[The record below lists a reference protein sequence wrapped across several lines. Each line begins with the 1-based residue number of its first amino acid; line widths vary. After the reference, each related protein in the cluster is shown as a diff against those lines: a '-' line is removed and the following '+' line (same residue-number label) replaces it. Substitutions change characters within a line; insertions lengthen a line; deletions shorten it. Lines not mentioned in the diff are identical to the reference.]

1 MLPWRAALPKQ
12 FLNKAIENPMARH
25 SLRLL
30 SLCTAL
36 AASHCAFAAV
46 TLQVTASVHTDSAK
60 GVPNPPADT
69 RQVMDVT
76 LSEDYTAVRMPKVE
90 LIYDFK
96 SRRYYVLDTVNKA
109 YVDYSLFSIA
119 GFRTMELKNRENI
132 NAMLVKAKIDTPL
145 SRQVDREQELSVAD
159 DDAVK
164 IDENAGDGTL
174 EFSSEGRKLASWSKA
189 GAKVGA
195 ADAARFAQFL
205 RYTQTGHPQLLARLA
220 RDGVI
225 PGQLTFTVNTAV
237 GVRTVSIA
245 VAEVK
250 KAQPPA
256 YDLKG
261 YAPRAAQAGELD
273 IMLDRMAS
281 LPPERLAALRAAHPC
296 DTAAEYRDD
305 QLLDTM
311 LGRTECVLAT
321 GEPMLPFTPAQ
332 LEKMRED
339 PAVALMMAA
348 VSPKN
353 KEEFEGAV
361 KTLAELRKQAPRKAY
376 VLKLLEANNRLRL
389 GQRKESLQLFGEV
402 LEANPVLGGA
412 YKDLGDLLLM
422 TGDSPR
428 AWRSWDIGRG
438 IAPKV
443 PNFTVVNDFEAQL
456 LKRHPEFF

>member
-1 MLPWRAALPKQ
+1 
-12 FLNKAIENPMARH
+12 MARH
-25 SLRLL
+25 PLRLL
-30 SLCTAL
+30 SLCAAL
-36 AASHCAFAAV
+36 AASHGAFAAV
-46 TLQVTASVHTDSAK
+46 TLQVISSVHTESVK
-60 GVPNPPADT
+60 GVTNPPADT

-76 LSEDYTAVRMPKVE
+76 LSDDYTAVKMPKVD

-96 SRRYYVLDTVNKA
+96 TRRYYVIDTVNKV
-109 YVDYSLFSIA
+109 YVDYSLYSIA

-132 NAMLVKAKIDTPL
+132 NAMLAKAKIDTPL

-159 DDAVK
+159 GDAVK
-164 IDENAGDGTL
+164 IDESGGDGTL
-174 EFSSEGRKLASWSKA
+174 EFSSEGRRLASWSKA
-189 GAKVGA
+189 GVRVGA

-205 RYTQTGHPQLLARLA
+205 RYTQAGHPRLLARLA
-220 RDGVI
+220 GDGVI
-225 PGQLTFTVNTAV
+225 PARLTFTVNTGV
-237 GVRTVSIA
+237 GVRTIGISVS
-245 VAEVK
+245 EVK
-250 KAQPPA
+250 SAPAPA

-261 YAPRAAQAGELD
+261 YAPRVAQAGELD
-273 IMLDRMAS
+273 MLLDRMAA
-281 LPPERLAALRAAHPC
+281 LTPERLAAMRAAHPC
-296 DTAAEYRDD
+296 DTAADYRDD

-339 PAVALMMAA
+339 PAVGLMLAA

-353 KEEFEGAV
+353 KEEYEGAV
-361 KTLAELRKQAPRKAY
+361 KTLAQLRKQAPRKAY

-412 YKDLGDLLLM
+412 YKDLGDLLLL

-443 PNFTVVNDFEAQL
+443 PNFMAVNDFEAQL

>member
-1 MLPWRAALPKQ
+1 
-12 FLNKAIENPMARH
+12 MARH
-25 SLRLL
+25 PLRLL
-30 SLCTAL
+30 SLCAAL
-36 AASHCAFAAV
+36 AASHSAFAAV
-46 TLQVTASVHTDSAK
+46 TLQVTSSVHTESVK
-60 GVPNPPADT
+60 GVTNPPADT

-76 LSEDYTAVRMPKVE
+76 LSDDYTAVKMPKVE

-96 SRRYYVLDTVNKA
+96 ARRYYVLDTVNKV
-109 YVDYSLFSIA
+109 YVDYSLYSIA

-132 NAMLVKAKIDTPL
+132 NAMLAKAKIDTPL

-159 DDAVK
+159 GEAVK
-164 IDENAGDGTL
+164 IDESAGDGTL
-174 EFSSEGRKLASWSKA
+174 EFSSEGRKLAAWSKA
-189 GAKVGA
+189 GAKVSA
-195 ADAARFAQFL
+195 SDAARFAQFL
-205 RYTQTGHPQLLARLA
+205 RYTQAGHPQLLARLA

-225 PGQLTFTVNTAV
+225 PGQLTFTVNTGV
-237 GVRTVSIA
+237 GVRTISIS

-250 KAQPPA
+250 GARPPA

-261 YAPRAAQAGELD
+261 YAPRAAQSGELAGELD
-273 IMLDRMAS
+273 RMLDRMAA
-281 LPPERLAALRAAHPC
+281 LTPERLAALRAAHPC
-296 DTAAEYRDD
+296 DTAADYRDD

-311 LGRTECVLAT
+311 LGRTECLLAT

-339 PAVALMMAA
+339 PAVGLMLAS
-348 VSPKN
+348 VSPKS
-353 KEEFEGAV
+353 KEEYEGAV

-376 VLKLLEANNRLRL
+376 VLQLLEANNRLRL

-412 YKDLGDLLLM
+412 YKDLGDLLLL

-428 AWRSWDIGRG
+428 AWRSWDIGRA

>member
-1 MLPWRAALPKQ
+1 
-12 FLNKAIENPMARH
+12 MARH
-25 SLRLL
+25 PLRLL
-30 SLCTAL
+30 SLCAAL
-36 AASHCAFAAV
+36 AASHAALAAV
-46 TLQVTASVHTDSAK
+46 TLQVTSSVHTDAAK
-60 GVPNPPADT
+60 GVANPPADT

-76 LSEDYTAVRMPKVE
+76 LSDDYTAVKMPKVE

-96 SRRYYVLDTVNKA
+96 SRRYFVLDTVNKV
-109 YVDYSLFSIA
+109 YVDYSLYSIA

-132 NAMLVKAKIDTPL
+132 NAMLAKAKIDTPL
-145 SRQVDREQELSVAD
+145 SRQVDREQELSVAG

-164 IDENAGDGTL
+164 IDESAGDGTL

-189 GAKVGA
+189 GARVGE

-205 RYTQTGHPQLLARLA
+205 RYTQAGHPQLLARLA

-225 PGQLTFTVNTAV
+225 PGRLTFTVNTGV
-237 GVRTVSIA
+237 GVRTVTIG

-250 KAQPPA
+250 SARPPA

-261 YAPRAAQAGELD
+261 YAPRVAQTGELD

-281 LPPERLAALRAAHPC
+281 LTPERLAALRAAHPC
-296 DTAAEYRDD
+296 DTAADYRDD

-332 LEKMRED
+332 LEKVRED
-339 PAVALMMAA
+339 PAVALMLAS

-353 KEEFEGAV
+353 KEEYEGAV
-361 KTLAELRKQAPRKAY
+361 KTLMELRKQAPRKAY

-412 YKDLGDLLLM
+412 YKDLGDLLLL

-443 PNFTVVNDFEAQL
+443 PNFTAVNDFEAQL

>member
-1 MLPWRAALPKQ
+1 
-12 FLNKAIENPMARH
+12 MARH
-25 SLRLL
+25 PLRLL
-30 SLCTAL
+30 SLCAAL
-36 AASHCAFAAV
+36 AASHGAFAAV
-46 TLQVTASVHTDSAK
+46 TLQVTSSVHTESVK
-60 GVPNPPADT
+60 GVTNPPADT

-76 LSEDYTAVRMPKVE
+76 LSDDYTAVKMPKVE

-96 SRRYYVLDTVNKA
+96 SRRYYVLDTVNKV
-109 YVDYSLFSIA
+109 YVDYSLYSIA

-132 NAMLVKAKIDTPL
+132 NAMLAKAKIDTPL

-159 DDAVK
+159 DDAAK
-164 IDENAGDGTL
+164 IDESAGDGTL
-174 EFSSEGRKLASWSKA
+174 EFSSEGRQLASWSKA

-205 RYTQTGHPQLLARLA
+205 RYTQAGHPRLLARLA
-220 RDGVI
+220 KDGVI
-225 PGQLTFTVNTAV
+225 PGRLTFTVNTGV
-237 GVRTVSIA
+237 GVRTVSID

-250 KAQPPA
+250 SARPPA

-261 YAPRAAQAGELD
+261 YAPRVAQSGEVD

-281 LPPERLAALRAAHPC
+281 LTPERLAALRAAHPC
-296 DTAAEYRDD
+296 DTAADYRDD

-332 LEKMRED
+332 LERMRED
-339 PAVALMMAA
+339 PAVALMLAS

-353 KEEFEGAV
+353 KEEYEGAV

-412 YKDLGDLLLM
+412 YKDLGDLLLL

-428 AWRSWDIGRG
+428 TWRSWDIGRG

-443 PNFTVVNDFEAQL
+443 PNFAAVNDFEAML

>member
-1 MLPWRAALPKQ
+1 
-12 FLNKAIENPMARH
+12 MARY

-30 SLCTAL
+30 SLCAAL
-36 AASHCAFAAV
+36 AAGHSAFAAV
-46 TLQVTASVHTDSAK
+46 TLQVTSSVHTESVK
-60 GVPNPPADT
+60 GVTDPPADT

-76 LSEDYTAVRMPKVE
+76 LSDDYSAVKMPKVE

-96 SRRYYVLDTVNKA
+96 SRRYYVLDTVNKV
-109 YVDYSLFSIA
+109 YVDYSLYSIA
-119 GFRTMELKNRENI
+119 GFRAMELKNRENI
-132 NAMLVKAKIDTPL
+132 NAMLAKAKIDTPL

-164 IDENAGDGTL
+164 IDESAGDGTL

-205 RYTQTGHPQLLARLA
+205 RYTQAGHPRLLARLA

-225 PGQLTFTVNTAV
+225 PERLTFIVNTGV
-237 GVRTVSIA
+237 GVRTISIG

-250 KAQPPA
+250 SARPPA

-261 YAPRAAQAGELD
+261 YAPRVARSGELD
-273 IMLDRMAS
+273 ILLDRMAV
-281 LPPERLAALRAAHPC
+281 LTPERLAALRAAHPC
-296 DTAAEYRDD
+296 DTAADYRDD
-305 QLLDTM
+305 QPLDTM

-321 GEPMLPFTPAQ
+321 GAPMLAFTPEQ
-332 LEKMRED
+332 LQKMRED
-339 PAVALMMAA
+339 PAVGLMMAA

-353 KEEFEGAV
+353 KEEYEGAV

-376 VLKLLEANNRLRL
+376 VLKLLEANNRVRL
-389 GQRKESLQLFGEV
+389 GQRTESMQLFGEV
-402 LEANPVLGGA
+402 LDANPVLGGA
-412 YKDLGDLLLM
+412 YKDLGDLLLL

-438 IAPKV
+438 IAPNV
-443 PNFTVVNDFEAQL
+443 PNFTAVNDFEAQL

>member
-1 MLPWRAALPKQ
+1 
-12 FLNKAIENPMARH
+12 MARYP
-25 SLRLL
+25 LRLL
-30 SLCTAL
+30 SLCAAL
-36 AASHCAFAAV
+36 SAGHCAFAAV
-46 TLQVTASVHTDSAK
+46 TLQVTASAHTEAAK
-60 GVPNPPADT
+60 GVTNPPADS

-76 LSEDYTAVRMPKVE
+76 LSDDYTAVKMPKVE

-96 SRRYYVLDTVNKA
+96 SRRYRVLDTVNKV
-109 YVDYSLFSIA
+109 YVDYSLYSFA
-119 GFRTMELKNRENI
+119 GFRAMELKNRENV
-132 NAMLVKAKIDTPL
+132 NAMLAKAKIDTPL
-145 SRQVDREQELSVAD
+145 SRQVDREHELSVAD
-159 DDAVK
+159 GEAVK
-164 IDENAGDGTL
+164 IDESAGDGML

-205 RYTQTGHPQLLARLA
+205 RYTQAGHPQLLARLA
-220 RDGVI
+220 GDGVI
-225 PGQLTFTVNTAV
+225 PGRLTFIVNTGV
-237 GVRTVSIA
+237 GVRTVSIS
-245 VAEVK
+245 VADVK
-250 KAQPPA
+250 SARPPA

-261 YAPRAAQAGELD
+261 YTPRAARPGDAVGGLAGELD
-273 IMLDRMAS
+273 IMLDRMAA
-281 LPPERLAALRAAHPC
+281 LTPERIAALRAAHPC
-296 DTAAEYRDD
+296 DTAADYRDD

-339 PAVALMMAA
+339 PAVALMLAA

-353 KEEFEGAV
+353 KEEYEGAV

-389 GQRKESLQLFGEV
+389 GQRKESLRLFGEV

-412 YKDLGDLLLM
+412 YKDLGDLLLL

-428 AWRSWDIGRG
+428 AWRSWDIGRA

-456 LKRHPEFF
+456 LKRYPEFF

>member
-1 MLPWRAALPKQ
+1 
-12 FLNKAIENPMARH
+12 MARH
-25 SLRLL
+25 PLRLL
-30 SLCTAL
+30 SLCAAL
-36 AASHCAFAAV
+36 AASHAALAAV
-46 TLQVTASVHTDSAK
+46 TLQVTSSVHTDAAK
-60 GVPNPPADT
+60 GVANPPADT

-76 LSEDYTAVRMPKVE
+76 LSDDYTAVKMPKVE

-96 SRRYYVLDTVNKA
+96 SRRYFVLDTVNKV
-109 YVDYSLFSIA
+109 YVDYSLYSIA

-132 NAMLVKAKIDTPL
+132 NAMLAKAKIDTPL
-145 SRQVDREQELSVAD
+145 SRQVDREQELSVAG

-164 IDENAGDGTL
+164 IDESAGDGTL

-189 GAKVGA
+189 GARVGE

-205 RYTQTGHPQLLARLA
+205 RYTQAGHPQMLARLA

-225 PGQLTFTVNTAV
+225 PGRLTFTVNTGV
-237 GVRTVSIA
+237 GVRTVTIG

-250 KAQPPA
+250 SARPPA

-261 YAPRAAQAGELD
+261 YAPRVAQTGELD

-281 LPPERLAALRAAHPC
+281 LTPERLAALRAAHPC
-296 DTAAEYRDD
+296 DTAADYRDD

-339 PAVALMMAA
+339 PAVALMLAS

-353 KEEFEGAV
+353 KEEYEGAV
-361 KTLAELRKQAPRKAY
+361 KTLAELRKQAPRKAH

-412 YKDLGDLLLM
+412 YKDLGDLLLL

-443 PNFTVVNDFEAQL
+443 PNFTAVNDFEAML

>member
-1 MLPWRAALPKQ
+1 
-12 FLNKAIENPMARH
+12 MARH
-25 SLRLL
+25 PLRLL
-30 SLCTAL
+30 SLCAAFL
-36 AASHCAFAAV
+36 ASHAAFAAV
-46 TLQVTASVHTDSAK
+46 TLQVTSSVHTESVK
-60 GVPNPPADT
+60 GVTNPPADT
-69 RQVMDVT
+69 RQVMEVT
-76 LSEDYTAVRMPKVE
+76 LSDDYTAVKMPKVE

-96 SRRYYVLDTVNKA
+96 ARRYYVLDTVNKV
-109 YVDYSLFSIA
+109 YVDYSLYSIA

-132 NAMLVKAKIDTPL
+132 NAMLAKAKIDTPL
-145 SRQVDREQELSVAD
+145 SRQVDREQELAVAD

-164 IDENAGDGTL
+164 IDESAGDGTL
-174 EFSSEGRKLASWSKA
+174 EFSSDGRKLASWSKA
-189 GAKVGA
+189 GAKVTA

-205 RYTQTGHPQLLARLA
+205 RYTQAGHPQLLARLA

-225 PGQLTFTVNTAV
+225 PGQLTFTVNTGV
-237 GVRTVSIA
+237 GVRTVSIG

-250 KAQPPA
+250 SARPPA

-261 YAPRAAQAGELD
+261 YAPRVGQAGELAGELD
-273 IMLDRMAS
+273 IMLDRMAA
-281 LPPERLAALRAAHPC
+281 LTPERLAPLRAAHPC
-296 DTAAEYRDD
+296 DTAADYRDD
-305 QLLDTM
+305 QPLDTM

-332 LEKMRED
+332 LQKMRED
-339 PAVALMMAA
+339 PAVGLMLAS

-353 KEEFEGAV
+353 KEEYEGAV

-412 YKDLGDLLLM
+412 YKDLGDLLLL

-428 AWRSWDIGRG
+428 AWRSWDIGRA

-443 PNFTVVNDFEAQL
+443 PNFTAVNDFEAQL

>member
-1 MLPWRAALPKQ
+1 
-12 FLNKAIENPMARH
+12 MARH
-25 SLRLL
+25 PLRLL
-30 SLCTAL
+30 SLCAAL
-36 AASHCAFAAV
+36 AASSSAFAAV
-46 TLQVTASVHTDSAK
+46 TLRVTSSVHTESVK
-60 GVPNPPADT
+60 GVTNPPADA

-76 LSEDYTAVRMPKVE
+76 LSDDYTAVKMPKVE

-96 SRRYYVLDTVNKA
+96 SRRYYVLDTVNKV
-109 YVDYSLFSIA
+109 YVDYSLYSIA

-132 NAMLVKAKIDTPL
+132 NAMLAKAKIDTPL

-164 IDENAGDGTL
+164 IDESAGDGTL

-205 RYTQTGHPQLLARLA
+205 RYTQAGHPRLLARLA
-220 RDGVI
+220 GDGVI
-225 PGQLTFTVNTAV
+225 PGRLTFTVNTGV
-237 GVRTVSIA
+237 GVRTVSIE

-250 KAQPPA
+250 SARPPA

-261 YAPRAAQAGELD
+261 YAPRVAQAGELAGELD
-273 IMLDRMAS
+273 IMLDRMAA
-281 LPPERLAALRAAHPC
+281 LTPERLAALRAAHPC
-296 DTAAEYRDD
+296 DTAADYRDD

-339 PAVALMMAA
+339 PAVALMLAA

-353 KEEFEGAV
+353 KEEYEGAV

-376 VLKLLEANNRLRL
+376 VLKLLEANSRLRL

-412 YKDLGDLLLM
+412 YKDLGDLLLL

-443 PNFTVVNDFEAQL
+443 PNFTAVNDFEAQL

>member
-1 MLPWRAALPKQ
+1 
-12 FLNKAIENPMARH
+12 MARH

-30 SLCTAL
+30 SLCAAL
-36 AASHCAFAAV
+36 AASHSAFAAV
-46 TLQVTASVHTDSAK
+46 TLQVVSSVHTEPAK
-60 GVPNPPADT
+60 GVTNPPPDT

-76 LSEDYTAVRMPKVE
+76 LSDNYTAVKMPKVE

-96 SRRYYVLDTVNKA
+96 TRRYYVLDTVNKV
-109 YVDYSLFSIA
+109 YVDYSLYSIA

-132 NAMLVKAKIDTPL
+132 NAMLAKAKIDTPL

-159 DDAVK
+159 DNVVK
-164 IDENAGDGTL
+164 IDESAGDGTL
-174 EFSSEGRKLASWSKA
+174 EFSSEGRKLASWSKD
-189 GAKVGA
+189 GARVGA

-220 RDGVI
+220 SDGVI
-225 PGQLTFTVNTAV
+225 PRQLTFTVNTGV
-237 GVRTVSIA
+237 GVRTVSISVSA
-245 VAEVK
+245 VK
-250 KAQPPA
+250 SAQPPA
-256 YDLKG
+256 YDLNG
-261 YAPRAAQAGELD
+261 YAPRVAQTGELD
-273 IMLDRMAS
+273 VMLDRMAA
-281 LPPERLAALRAAHPC
+281 LTPERLAAMRAAHPC
-296 DTAAEYRDD
+296 DTAADYRDD

-339 PAVALMMAA
+339 PAVGLMLAA
-348 VSPKN
+348 VSPKG
-353 KEEFEGAV
+353 KEEYEGAV
-361 KTLAELRKQAPRKAY
+361 KTLAQLRKQAPRKAY

-412 YKDLGDLLLM
+412 YKDLGDLLLL

-443 PNFTVVNDFEAQL
+443 PNFTAVNDFEALL

>member
-1 MLPWRAALPKQ
+1 
-12 FLNKAIENPMARH
+12 MARH
-25 SLRLL
+25 PLRLL
-30 SLCTAL
+30 SLCAAL
-36 AASHCAFAAV
+36 AASHAALAAV
-46 TLQVTASVHTDSAK
+46 TLQVTSSMHTDAAK
-60 GVPNPPADT
+60 GVANPPADT

-76 LSEDYTAVRMPKVE
+76 LSDDYTAVKMPKVE

-96 SRRYYVLDTVNKA
+96 SRRYFVLDTVNKV
-109 YVDYSLFSIA
+109 YVDYSLYSIA

-132 NAMLVKAKIDTPL
+132 NAMLAKAKIDTPL

-164 IDENAGDGTL
+164 IDESAGDGTL

-189 GAKVGA
+189 GARVGA

-205 RYTQTGHPQLLARLA
+205 RYTQAGHPQLLARLA

-225 PGQLTFTVNTAV
+225 PGRLTFTVNTGV
-237 GVRTVSIA
+237 GVRTVTIG

-250 KAQPPA
+250 SARPPA

-261 YAPRAAQAGELD
+261 YAPRVAQTGELD

-281 LPPERLAALRAAHPC
+281 LTPERLAALRAAHPC
-296 DTAAEYRDD
+296 DTAADYRDD

-339 PAVALMMAA
+339 PAVALMLAS

-353 KEEFEGAV
+353 KEEYEGAV
-361 KTLAELRKQAPRKAY
+361 KTLAELRKQAPRKAH

-412 YKDLGDLLLM
+412 YKDLGDLLLL

-443 PNFTVVNDFEAQL
+443 PNFTAVNDFEAML

>member
-1 MLPWRAALPKQ
+1 
-12 FLNKAIENPMARH
+12 MARH
-25 SLRLL
+25 PLRLL
-30 SLCTAL
+30 SLCAAL
-36 AASHCAFAAV
+36 AASHAALAAV
-46 TLQVTASVHTDSAK
+46 TLQVTSSMHTDAAK
-60 GVPNPPADT
+60 GVANPPADT

-76 LSEDYTAVRMPKVE
+76 LSDDYTAVKMPKVE

-96 SRRYYVLDTVNKA
+96 SRRYFVLDTVNKV
-109 YVDYSLFSIA
+109 YVDYSLYSIA

-132 NAMLVKAKIDTPL
+132 NAMLAKAKIDTPL

-164 IDENAGDGTL
+164 IDESAGDGTL

-189 GAKVGA
+189 GARVGA

-205 RYTQTGHPQLLARLA
+205 RYTQAGHPQLLARLA

-225 PGQLTFTVNTAV
+225 PGRLTFTVNTGV
-237 GVRTVSIA
+237 GVRTVTIG

-250 KAQPPA
+250 SARPPA

-261 YAPRAAQAGELD
+261 YAPRVAQTGGLD

-281 LPPERLAALRAAHPC
+281 LTPERLAALRAAHPC
-296 DTAAEYRDD
+296 DTAADYRDD

-339 PAVALMMAA
+339 PAVALMLAS

-353 KEEFEGAV
+353 KEEYEGAV
-361 KTLAELRKQAPRKAY
+361 KTLAELRKQAPRKAH

-412 YKDLGDLLLM
+412 YKDLGDLLLL

-443 PNFTVVNDFEAQL
+443 PNFTAVNDFEAML

>member
-1 MLPWRAALPKQ
+1 
-12 FLNKAIENPMARH
+12 MARH
-25 SLRLL
+25 PLRLL
-30 SLCTAL
+30 SLCAAL
-36 AASHCAFAAV
+36 LASHAAFAAV
-46 TLQVTASVHTDSAK
+46 TLQVTSSVHTESAK
-60 GVPNPPADT
+60 GVTNPPADT
-69 RQVMDVT
+69 RQVMEVT
-76 LSEDYTAVRMPKVE
+76 LSDDYTAVKMPRVE

-96 SRRYYVLDTVNKA
+96 SRRYYVLDTASKA
-109 YVDYSLFSIA
+109 YVDYSLYSIA

-132 NAMLVKAKIDTPL
+132 NAMLTKAKIDTPL
-145 SRQVDREQELSVAD
+145 SRQVDREQELSVTEGE
-159 DDAVK
+159 AVK
-164 IDENAGDGTL
+164 IDESAGDGTL

-220 RDGVI
+220 SDGVI
-225 PGQLTFTVNTAV
+225 PAQLTFTVNTGV
-237 GVRTVSIA
+237 GVRTVSIS

-250 KAQPPA
+250 TARPPA

-261 YAPRAAQAGELD
+261 YAPRAAQTGELD

-281 LPPERLAALRAAHPC
+281 LTPERLAALRAAHPC
-296 DTAAEYRDD
+296 DTAADYRDD
-305 QLLDTM
+305 QPLDTM

-339 PAVALMMAA
+339 PAVALMLAS

-353 KEEFEGAV
+353 KEEYEGAV
-361 KTLAELRKQAPRKAY
+361 KTLEQLRKQAPRKAY

-412 YKDLGDLLLM
+412 YKDLGDLLVL
-422 TGDSPR
+422 TGDSAR
-428 AWRSWDIGRG
+428 AWRSWDIGRA

-443 PNFTVVNDFEAQL
+443 PNFTAVNDFEAQL

>member
-1 MLPWRAALPKQ
+1 MV
-12 FLNKAIENPMARH
+12 RH
-25 SLRLL
+25 PLRLL
-30 SLCTAL
+30 SLCAAL
-36 AASHCAFAAV
+36 LAGHSAFAAV
-46 TLQVTASVHTDSAK
+46 TLQVTSSVHTESVK
-60 GVPNPPADT
+60 GVTNPPADT

-76 LSEDYTAVRMPKVE
+76 LSDDYTAVKMHKVE

-96 SRRYYVLDTVNKA
+96 SRRYYVLDTASKA
-109 YVDYSLFSIA
+109 YVEYSLYSIA

-132 NAMLVKAKIDTPL
+132 NAMLAKAKIDTPL
-145 SRQVDREQELSVAD
+145 SRQVDREQELSVTEGE
-159 DDAVK
+159 AVK
-164 IDENAGDGTL
+164 IDESAGDGTL

-220 RDGVI
+220 KDGVI
-225 PGQLTFTVNTAV
+225 PAQLTFTVNTGV
-237 GVRTVSIA
+237 GVRTVSIS

-250 KAQPPA
+250 TARPPA

-261 YAPRAAQAGELD
+261 YAPRAAQTGELAGELD
-273 IMLDRMAS
+273 VMLDRMAA
-281 LPPERLAALRAAHPC
+281 LTPERLAALRAAHPC
-296 DTAAEYRDD
+296 DTAADYRDD
-305 QLLDTM
+305 QPLDTM

-339 PAVALMMAA
+339 PAVGLMLAS

-353 KEEFEGAV
+353 KEEYEGAV
-361 KTLAELRKQAPRKAY
+361 KTLEQLRKQAPRKAY

-412 YKDLGDLLLM
+412 YKDLGDLLVL
-422 TGDSPR
+422 TGDSAR
-428 AWRSWDIGRG
+428 AWRSWDIGRA

-443 PNFTVVNDFEAQL
+443 PNFTAVNDFEAQL